1 MGLHKNIPII
11 LGYGKSNQV
20 FHSPLKCH
28 HFMHFTKNSL
38 IMLDRPG
45 ETPVS
50 VGCMRSP
57 IRKLKSLTLF
67 FKKAKS
73 LGALLLAQSLMATHL
88 ISLTNWSGLFL
99 NSFLAAVC
107 TAFSSHAL
115 LKIRFTHE
123 EKAHNNNKDI
133 SNHLRNINDFCQ

>member
-1 MGLHKNIPII
+1 
-11 LGYGKSNQV
+11 
-20 FHSPLKCH
+20 
-28 HFMHFTKNSL
+28 MHFTKNSL

-88 ISLTNWSGLFL
+88 ISLTNWSGLF
-99 NSFLAAVC
+99 
-107 TAFSSHAL
+107 
-115 LKIRFTHE
+115 
-123 EKAHNNNKDI
+123 
-133 SNHLRNINDFCQ
+133 